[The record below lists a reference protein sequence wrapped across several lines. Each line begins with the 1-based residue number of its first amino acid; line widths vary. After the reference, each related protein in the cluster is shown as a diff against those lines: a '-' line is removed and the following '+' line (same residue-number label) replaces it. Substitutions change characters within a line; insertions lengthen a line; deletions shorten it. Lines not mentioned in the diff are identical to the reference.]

1 MIQFKSSSRTRA
13 LTRLFKQL
21 FREHPNTTYF
31 EIEATMPNDGV
42 SHAYSLVKDM
52 DKNWVVTE
60 VK

>member
-21 FREHPNTTYF
+21 FREHPNATYF
-31 EIEATMPNDGV
+31 ELDVTIYGKTYV
-42 SHAYSLVKDM
+42 YSLVKDM
-52 DKNWVVTE
+52 DRNWVVEE